1 MRHPASSIA
10 LKETGRD
17 PHKLKRYCVV
27 DHTRRGD
34 KALNLIDGVF
44 QRNAET
50 VNCGPATD
58 PPICPK
64 TYGPAFPMLLGWI
77 VIMLTLFG

>member
-10 LKETGRD
+10 LKWISRD
-17 PHKLKRYCVV
+17 PPEVKRYCAV
-27 DHTRRGD
+27 DNTRRGEND
-34 KALNLIDGVF
+34 LDLIDGVF